1 MFSNILRIFVFC
13 IGIFLENMQ
22 VIPIEAGPVATI
34 GYLVIDKKSK
44 KGAIIDAPLEST
56 TYFDSLITEN
66 KIKVESIILTH
77 THWDHVAD
85 LAKLQRLT
93 GAKVYVHQQD
103 EYRLTEPMN
112 HTIIPLP
119 FKIESVEDYKL
130 ITHDDEI
137 KIGNLL
143 FKVVHTPGHTEGGI
157 CLIEHNHK
165 IIFAGDTIFN
175 EGIGRV
181 DLPGGSMDTLLNSI
195 KNELMSLPDNFKI
208 YSGHGP
214 ATTIG
219 WERRRNPFLN

>member
-1 MFSNILRIFVFC
+1 
-13 IGIFLENMQ
+13 MQ

-66 KIKVESIILTH
+66 KIKVEAIILTH
-77 THWDHVAD
+77 THWDHIAD
-85 LAKLQRLT
+85 TAKLQRLT
-93 GAKVYVHQQD
+93 GAKVYVHSKDQH
-103 EYRLTEPMN
+103 RLTEPMN

-119 FKIESVEDYKL
+119 FNIESVTDYVL
-130 ITHDDEI
+130 ISHDDVI
-137 KIGNLL
+137 KIGNLKFL
-143 FKVVHTPGHTEGGI
+143 VAHTPGHTEGGI
-157 CLIEHNHK
+157 CLIEHNKK

-175 EGIGRV
+175 ESIGRV
-181 DLPGGSMDTLLNSI
+181 DLPGGSMDTLMKSI
-195 KNELMSLPDNFKI
+195 KGILMNLPDNFKI

-214 ATTIG
+214 STTIG